1 MARTTRSLFAFFM
14 ACALAC
20 TLFGTPIAAAHAAE
34 SASPTSHPIEV
45 GTPLDEEKALSER
58 AGNNAP
64 PPEDPVASSDSLP
77 RSSGNGPAVPDGTAT
92 YAPLS
97 SPTTQAELQQALISA
112 SSGATIALSQDITI
126 DGNGFAYDHTLQTW
140 SAATDVPLFIPYSLS
155 SITIDGNGYSL
166 KLAPG
171 YAGLHIDAE
180 DRPSTSRTITLKNLV
195 LEGHNVGIDSNTPL
209 DERIAGGGMHVDGS
223 YTTLTWDTVTMTG
236 VHGIGTG
243 GGLVNYGCKVV
254 LTDCT
259 IENVSATSNG
269 GFYTSSGGG
278 NSYGGGLT
286 MNGGTV
292 SGARSGG
299 NGGFALLAG
308 GSHALTGVAFENCSA
323 AGEGGAIS
331 NANGSSTYTLVSCA
345 FTNNT
350 SGGGG
355 GAVHAQSGGHAITD
369 CTFTGNTS
377 GTDPNAWLPVG
388 GAVYLSHTTQG
399 NFSKISGCTFTGNSA
414 TNGGAVYGQGFDF
427 TDVRFAG
434 NSATAGYGGAVYCN
448 PHTWF
453 TLNGGYFEDN
463 FASTGQLN
471 WDIDNPQSCIDSGLP
486 FSDLADNYKANVS
499 GVTGLTAQA
508 ADARVAPSN
517 CMNNYDIAPFPF
529 TTYFLTT
536 GTGAVWSDRGT
547 DAQRSFNV
555 GTHTISDVL
564 DSRGLSVTHEDGK
577 RLLGWYFPIGLLTS
591 NGVPVSF
598 EGYGDEP
605 YVISYGVNDA
615 LLKAQG
621 FDDSAIVDESTY
633 VIRGSYHYLMPLWE
647 DRADLVYHPDSSTQ
661 VTDPDGPFG
670 MLTEASVKNLAAL
683 GAEASAPEGKVL
695 IGWALTEQETAGET
709 VYAPGETIAVETDDL
724 EDGEVH
730 LYARYGDAPD
740 PFELSVARLY
750 GEHRYAT
757 SKQVSTYERTTENT
771 VILASG
777 DDYHFPDALTASSL
791 SGHLGNAPIVLTP
804 TDRLSEEASTA
815 INDDLSA
822 GTVIIIG
829 DQYAVSNEVEAAV
842 RALPSVTDV
851 QRIGGADR
859 QETAELINQ
868 EIGAARSTTAIIARS
883 DDFPDSLTVSSWS
896 AITTSPIFLT
906 GSGSAS
912 LTDKT
917 KAALA
922 AGGFDR
928 VIVLGDQYAVA
939 DSALEEAQA
948 AAGLSDAQVIRLGGD
963 DRYHTSSLV
972 AQWTT
977 SSDRADSERLCW
989 EKPAIARG
997 DVHADSLTGGALQG
1011 RDRSPVLLTNGNAAS
1026 DYATALLAA
1035 QDGAVVELRF
1045 FGDEYAVSLETTKAF
1060 IKTLTWDSICW
1071 KPDDSVACD
1080 LS

>member
-1 MARTTRSLFAFFM
+1 MVRTVRNLFAFFM

-20 TLFGTPIAAAHAAE
+20 MFL
-34 SASPTSHPIEV
+34 
-45 GTPLDEEKALSER
+45 GTPLASAYAEEAASPASGPLEIGIVTDEESDASHNQAEQY
-58 AGNNAP
+58 P
-64 PPEDPVASSDSLP
+64 PSEDPLASPDSL
-77 RSSGNGPAVPDGTAT
+77 SHNAGNGPAFPGDATA

-112 SSGATIALSQDITI
+112 SSGTTIELSQDIVI
-126 DGNGFAYDHTLQTW
+126 DGNGMTYDHSSQIW
-140 SAATDVPLFIPYSLS
+140 SPATDVPLFIPYSLS

-171 YAGLHIDAE
+171 YTGLHINAE
-180 DRPSTSRTITLKNLV
+180 DRPSASRTITLKDLV
-195 LEGHNVGIDSNTPL
+195 LEGHNVGIDPATAL
-209 DERIAGGGMHVDGS
+209 DVRLPGGGMHVDGL
-223 YTTLTWDTVTMTG
+223 YTTLAWNNVTMTG

-259 IENVSATSNG
+259 IKDVSATSNG

-292 SGARSGG
+292 TGARSGG
-299 NGGFALLAG
+299 NGGFALLSG
-308 GSHALTGVAFENCSA
+308 GSHILTGVTFEDCSA

-331 NANGSSTYTLVSCA
+331 NAQGSSTYALVSCT
-345 FTNNT
+345 FTGNS

-355 GAVHAQSGGHAITD
+355 GAVHAQNGGHTITD
-369 CTFTGNTS
+369 CTFTGNTA
-377 GTDPNAWLPVG
+377 GTNPSAWLKVG
-388 GAVYLSHTTQG
+388 GALYLSHTTQS
-399 NFSKISGCTFTGNSA
+399 NFSTISGCAFTNNTA
-414 TNGGAVYGQGFDF
+414 TDDGAVYGQGFDF
-427 TDVRFAG
+427 ANVRFIG
-434 NSATAGYGGAVYCN
+434 NSATAGSGGAVNCN

-471 WDIDNPQSCIDSGLP
+471 WDVDNPQSCLDSGLA
-486 FSDLADNYKANVS
+486 FSDLANHYKANVADE
-499 GVTGLTAQA
+499 TGLTAQA
-508 ADARVAPSN
+508 ANARVAPSN
-517 CMNNYDIAPFPF
+517 CMNNYDIAPYPF

-555 GTHTISDVL
+555 GTQTISDAF
-564 DSRGLSVTHEDGK
+564 DSRSISVSHEDGK
-577 RLLGWYFPIGLLTS
+577 RLLGWWFPIGQLTS
-591 NGVPVSF
+591 GGVPVTF
-598 EGYGDEP
+598 EGYGDDP

-621 FDDSAIVDESTY
+621 FDESAIVDESTY
-633 VIRGSYHYLMPLWE
+633 VIRGSYHYLVPIWE

-661 VTDPDGPFG
+661 VADPDGPFG
-670 MLTEASVKNLAAL
+670 MLTETPAKSLGAL
-683 GAEASAPEGKVL
+683 GAESSAPEGQVL
-695 IGWALTEQETAGET
+695 VGWALTEHTVDGET
-709 VYAPGETIAVETDDL
+709 LYAPGDSIVVETDDL

-804 TDRLSEEASTA
+804 TDWLTKEASTA

-842 RALPSVTDV
+842 RALPSVADV
-851 QRIGGADR
+851 QRIGGVDR
-859 QETAELINQ
+859 QHTAELIND
-868 EIGAARSTTAIIARS
+868 EIGSDRYSTAIIARS
-883 DDFPDSLTVSSWS
+883 DDFPDSLTISSWS

-906 GSGSAS
+906 ENGSAS
-912 LTDKT
+912 LTAET

-922 AGGFDR
+922 SGGFNR

-939 DSALEEAQA
+939 DSALEEAKA
-948 AAGLSDAQVIRLGGD
+948 AAGLTDAQVIRLGGV

-972 AQWTT
+972 AEWTT
-977 SSDRADSERLCW
+977 SNDRSDFERLCW

-1011 RDRSPVLLTNGNAAS
+1011 RDRSPVLLTNGSAAS

-1035 QDGAVVELRF
+1035 QDGLVSELRF
-1045 FGDEYAVSLETTKAF
+1045 FGDHYAISIETTKAF
-1060 IKTLTWDSICW
+1060 ISTLTWDSISW
-1071 KPDDSVACD
+1071 KPDDGVAID
-1080 LS
+1080 LT